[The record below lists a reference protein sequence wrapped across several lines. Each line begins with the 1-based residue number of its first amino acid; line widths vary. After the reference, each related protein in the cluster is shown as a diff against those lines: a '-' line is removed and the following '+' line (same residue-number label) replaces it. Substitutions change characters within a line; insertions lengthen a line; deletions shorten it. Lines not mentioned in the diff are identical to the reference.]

1 MLFKTQI
8 SKGFKYTDTTK
19 ITVSKF
25 LNPGILTLGFGLDYK
40 PDKKTSINFSPLSY
54 KGTFVPDTGR
64 IDQTIYGILAD
75 KKSKHEPGMSFLIS
89 HQFQPFRT
97 VTMTNRLQ
105 LFTNYTHNPQNIDVD
120 WEMILTA
127 SLNWFT
133 DVRVNTHLIFD
144 DDTKTIEYDKEN
156 NPVLGPDGKPKK
168 TSRIQFKELLG
179 FSFIFRF

>member
-1 MLFKTQI
+1 
-8 SKGFKYTDTTK
+8 
-19 ITVSKF
+19 
-25 LNPGILTLGFGLDYK
+25 
-40 PDKKTSINFSPLSY
+40 
-54 KGTFVPDTGR
+54 
-64 IDQTIYGILAD
+64 
-75 KKSKHEPGMSFLIS
+75 MSFLIS

-97 VTMTNRLQ
+97 VTMTNRLR
-105 LFTNYTHNPQNIDVD
+105 FTNYTHNPQNIDVD

-168 TSRIQFKELLG
+168 TSG
-179 FSFIFRF
+179 FSSRSCWDFPYFQVLTRGDYRAF

>member
-1 MLFKTQI
+1 
-8 SKGFKYTDTTK
+8 
-19 ITVSKF
+19 
-25 LNPGILTLGFGLDYK
+25 
-40 PDKKTSINFSPLSY
+40 
-54 KGTFVPDTGR
+54 
-64 IDQTIYGILAD
+64 
-75 KKSKHEPGMSFLIS
+75 MSFLIS
-89 HQFQPFRT
+89 NEYKPFKN

-144 DDTKTIEYDKEN
+144 DDTKTVEYDKEN
-156 NPVLGPDGKPKK
+156 KPVPGSDGKPKK
-168 TSRIQFKELLG
+168 TARIQFKELLG